1 MTKGHQQGV
10 AAQKNMPAR
19 TANHS
24 CASSKSKVENN
35 LWASEMDVGCVMASD
50 PCKAAGGGT
59 AVNDRGGRWYV
70 FNSFSLLIK
79 ATDVSTKL
87 GTTSRASS

>member
-1 MTKGHQQGV
+1 MASRMTKGHKQGV

-24 CASSKSKVENN
+24 CVWSKSKVESS

-50 PCKAAGGGT
+50 PCKTAGAGQLLTTGG
-59 AVNDRGGRWYV
+59 VP
-70 FNSFSLLIK
+70 NSLCSLLQ
-79 ATDVSTKL
+79 
-87 GTTSRASS
+87 RQ